1 MIVSIQFLGSQRTI
15 THTPAIEM
23 PITRETKVSD
33 VLEFVRH
40 RYPDLH
46 LQEAETLI
54 TVNQEM
60 ALLDHIVRDSDTISF
75 LPFIHGG

>member
-1 MIVSIQFLGSQRTI
+1 MVVSIQFLGSQRAI

-23 PITRETKVSD
+23 PIAGEMKVSD
-33 VLEFVRH
+33 VLEYVKH
-40 RYPDLH
+40 RYPALQ
-46 LQEAETLI
+46 LQESETII

-60 ALLDHIVRDSDTISF
+60 ALPERILQANDTISF